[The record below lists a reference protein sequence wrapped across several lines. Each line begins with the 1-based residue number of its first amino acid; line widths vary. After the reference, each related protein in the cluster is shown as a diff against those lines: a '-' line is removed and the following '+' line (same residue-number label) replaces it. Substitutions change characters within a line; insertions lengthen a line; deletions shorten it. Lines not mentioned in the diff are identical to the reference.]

1 MALIG
6 LRKCLFTLPSLIFI
20 CIFLIMHRGRV
31 KFKKEWPV
39 CHHRRPG
46 LNDTTEP
53 KIVILVTSNAKN
65 FDLRNAQRKA
75 FPSEFLWREF
85 QAVRY
90 FLVAHDLIFEQMDLE
105 EQNDE
110 DDMDIILGEFDEGYR
125 NLVLKHIMGLSYVV
139 QYCSNHRFVI
149 ENYFS
154 TTL

>member
-20 CIFLIMHRGRV
+20 CIFLTLHRGRV

-39 CHHRRPG
+39 CRRAG
-46 LNDTTEP
+46 INNNTEP
-53 KIVILVTSNAKN
+53 KIVILVTSNAKH
-65 FDLRNAQRKA
+65 FELRNAQRKA

-85 QAVRY
+85 RAVRY
-90 FLVAHDLIFEQMDLE
+90 FLVAQDLIYEEMDLE
-105 EQNDE
+105 QDENDI
-110 DDMDIILGEFDEGYR
+110 DIILGEFDEGYR

-149 ENYFS
+149 IIFF
-154 TTL
+154 